1 MKPTR
6 KALSLVT
13 ALALIAP
20 ATQAN
25 AEAPASSPASAEQSQ
40 SAPPQTASAGGV
52 FYEAPPAAPLTD
64 TQKKAV
70 AALLDR
76 YPKADM
82 AAVGRGTDTR
92 QGPNVMALIAF
103 GPGALLGGRFKTEVA
118 CSEVVLDRDADNKV
132 VTAMYF
138 LSPKTKGGVLVVDTP
153 VSDAACAPKGDRR
166 RTGEGQ
172 KAFRDFMAEHDAYSK
187 NVFRSLF
194 GN

>member
-1 MKPTR
+1 MKRRTV
-6 KALSLVT
+6 AIQ
-13 ALALIAP
+13 LAIAAAVAFP
-20 ATQAN
+20 QASRS
-25 AEAPASSPASAEQSQ
+25 ESPADMGAHADTLPSS
-40 SAPPQTASAGGV
+40 SGV
-52 FYEAPPAAPLTD
+52 FYDAPPAAPLTE

-70 AALLDR
+70 AALLER
-76 YPKADM
+76 YPNADT

-103 GPGALLGGRFKTEVA
+103 GPGAFLGGRFKTEVA
-118 CSEVVLDRDADNKV
+118 CSEVVLDRSVTDKL

-138 LSPKTKGGVLVVDTP
+138 VSPKTKGGVLVVDTP